1 MSPRRTAV
9 EAQETRETVLDAA
22 IGVAR
27 RSGGRFTVD
36 AVAREAGVSKG
47 AVLHHFRSKEALAAG
62 MLERELDVFEALL
75 DRKLA
80 EEPAGEPGRWLRA
93 YVKASFEAGP
103 GDAGVNE
110 ALMAAL
116 ATDPGL
122 LEPFEGRFSAWKR
135 LSEEDGLGAAR
146 AAVVRHAVDG
156 LVTAEIFGLGAP
168 EGAEREALMRELIGL
183 TLGPSR

>member
-1 MSPRRTAV
+1 MSPRRTAG
-9 EAQETRETVLDAA
+9 EAQETREAVLDAA

-62 MLERELDVFEALL
+62 MLERELNVFEALL

-116 ATDPGL
+116 ATDPGV

-135 LSEEDGLGAAR
+135 LSEDGLGAAR

-156 LVTAEIFGLGAP
+156 IATAEIFGLGAP